1 MRLKENRFR
10 WIVSYTYRCPH
21 TYVKKKAKKRK
32 LSKHS
37 AVTVTWHINQWLHM
51 LGSEHRSMA
60 LPAGES
66 EQLVRRLGVTVSASA
81 DSSARGWCAWLLTS
95 TPSHRCFCLSLC
107 TENKAQVH
115 LTKKTILI
123 WYMFTYRG
131 CTSGGV
137 YVLCIYMHARW
148 ELPQVTQVFVVVTV
162 WCLSSAN

>member
-21 TYVKKKAKKRK
+21 TYVKKKTMKRK

-115 LTKKTILI
+115 VTKKNHFDIIYVYLQRMYL
-123 WYMFTYRG
+123 WWSL
-131 CTSGGV
+131 CTLYLHACQVRVTTGDSG
-137 YVLCIYMHARW
+137 LCCCDCVMSFKR
-148 ELPQVTQVFVVVTV
+148 
-162 WCLSSAN
+162 